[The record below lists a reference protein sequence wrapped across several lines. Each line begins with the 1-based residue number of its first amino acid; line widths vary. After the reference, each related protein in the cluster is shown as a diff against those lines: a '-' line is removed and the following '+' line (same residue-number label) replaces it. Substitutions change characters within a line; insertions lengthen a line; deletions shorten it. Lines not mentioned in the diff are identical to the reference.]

1 MIGLVVV
8 SHSRALAEAAVH
20 LALQMGGEHPP
31 AVRVAAGGPDD
42 DLGTDAVAIAAA
54 IDEADSGDGVLVL
67 MDLGSAILSAET
79 ALEFVGAPERVRLS
93 AAPFVEGLVGAVVT
107 AAGGADLDTVAAE
120 CATAGEAKRRQ
131 LGDTAGNADGVP
143 DAGGVPDGAGASASG
158 TDPVD
163 GEASFEAVV
172 VNPSGLHA
180 RPAATFVKAASRHD
194 AEVRLVDLT
203 AGSAEVSAR
212 SLLALMALGVRQGSR
227 VRVSARGP
235 EAQAALDELRTLIDD
250 GFGEV

>member
-1 MIGLVVV
+1 MIGIVAV

-20 LALQMGGEHPP
+20 LALQMGGDQPP

-79 ALEFVGAPERVRLS
+79 AVEFVTAPERVRLS
-93 AAPFVEGLVGAVVT
+93 PAPFVEGLVAAVVT
-107 AAGGADLDTVAAE
+107 AAGGADLAAVAAE

-131 LGDTAGNADGVP
+131 LGDEASTVP
-143 DAGGVPDGAGASASG
+143 DAAPPASADDTAGDSL
-158 TDPVD
+158 
-163 GEASFEAVV
+163 SFEAVV
-172 VNPSGLHA
+172 SNPSGLHA
-180 RPAATFVKAASRHD
+180 RPAATFVKAASRFG
-194 AEVRLVDLT
+194 AEVRIADLDT
-203 AGSAEVSAR
+203 GSAEVSGH

-227 VRVSARGP
+227 VRVSASGP
-235 EAQAALDELRTLIDD
+235 QARQALDELRALIDD
-250 GFGEV
+250 GFGER